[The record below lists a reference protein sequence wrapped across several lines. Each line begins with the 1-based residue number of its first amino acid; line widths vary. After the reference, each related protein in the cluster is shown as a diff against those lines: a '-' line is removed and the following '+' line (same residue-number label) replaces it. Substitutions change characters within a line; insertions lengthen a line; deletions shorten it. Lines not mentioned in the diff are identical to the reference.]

1 MSIVEEAMLRLG
13 AAQKNN
19 APLKSEIPV
28 PPSPPAKPVWRKL
41 LVAGGVGFVLGM
53 GTASVLLEPV
63 RGASI
68 SARQTQETAKPVQS
82 SDVASNP
89 NTEDD
94 SRRQLTLFVDGWI
107 KAWSEKD
114 LDNYLSA
121 YAPEFEP
128 PGGLTRSDWEKQRR
142 KRLGKYHKIEIKLS
156 ELTAISKGATATV
169 EFVQCFKADE
179 LSETG
184 LHKRLELRLQGD
196 RWMIVKEI
204 SRKG

>member
-28 PPSPPAKPVWRKL
+28 PPSPPEKPVWHKL
-41 LVAGGVGFVLGM
+41 LVAGVVGFVLGM
-53 GTASVLLEPV
+53 GAASVLLDPV

-82 SDVASNP
+82 PDVASNP

-107 KAWSEKD
+107 KAWSE
-114 LDNYLSA
+114 
-121 YAPEFEP
+121 
-128 PGGLTRSDWEKQRR
+128 
-142 KRLGKYHKIEIKLS
+142 
-156 ELTAISKGATATV
+156 
-169 EFVQCFKADE
+169 
-179 LSETG
+179 
-184 LHKRLELRLQGD
+184 
-196 RWMIVKEI
+196 
-204 SRKG
+204 